1 VYNTNYNAAAAAN
14 IGEAN
19 NRNAL
24 AAAGI
29 EAAGSIGGAGAKA
42 GGL

>member
-24 AAAGI
+24 AAAG
-29 EAAGSIGGAGAKA
+29 SIGGAGAKA